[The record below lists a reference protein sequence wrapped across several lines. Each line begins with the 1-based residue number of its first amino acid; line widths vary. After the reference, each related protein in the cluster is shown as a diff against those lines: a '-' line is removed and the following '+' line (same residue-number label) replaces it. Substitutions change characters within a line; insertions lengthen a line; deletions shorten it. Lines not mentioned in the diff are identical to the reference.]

1 MRLPG
6 SNRELRLEHR
16 FLRRLEA
23 EILDERQITFDEFL
37 NKRRLEA
44 ATLLVQVGRQ
54 WEDPDITEEQAD
66 DLIQQAKNAGLSFG
80 MLYGY
85 LLLESGG
92 QRVTDV
98 KLDNLGPQETA
109 TKDAGE
115 VETGKKSEE
124 GEVVGSGRLRLPNVS
139 R

>member
-1 MRLPG
+1 
-6 SNRELRLEHR
+6 
-16 FLRRLEA
+16 
-23 EILDERQITFDEFL
+23 
-37 NKRRLEA
+37 
-44 ATLLVQVGRQ
+44 
-54 WEDPDITEEQAD
+54 
-66 DLIQQAKNAGLSFG
+66 